1 MLMHVI
7 DWWMVAIFFA
17 IVVAIPLV
25 ASRMNRG
32 TSKDFLLAGRSMPWW
47 LRLPGR
53 TSVS

>member
-1 MLMHVI
+1 MLMKAI

-25 ASRMNRG
+25 TTFFNRG

-47 LRLPGR
+47 LLGFSM
-53 TSVS
+53 TAA